1 MKTTKLFAI
10 FMLAILLAACAD
22 LNQAII
28 LEPTVAPT
36 TVPPT
41 AGAPTAVPAVEA
53 PALADILGNLSY
65 SGIFPDQA
73 ITLKDGTY
81 EYSEGG
87 PGKPYVRLVDTL
99 IRTGD
104 INADGVED
112 AVFLLEDNSEGSADF
127 TLLGAVLNV
136 WDDPQ
141 PLEVVQVEDRIAVKS
156 LALDGSRVI
165 AAYIGHGPGDV
176 DCCPT
181 WNVRQVFELTNGRMT
196 QISRE
201 EISKASAADLYGT
214 SWRLVDLDGGQEPVL
229 AEPEITLDIED
240 AQISGF
246 AGCNNYN
253 GSVTVNQ
260 EFPNELTVGPIST
273 TQMACED
280 PIAQQESLYLTRLAS
295 VYRWTYQF
303 GQLVLLYPLEGNALG
318 ELMFEPQEQE
328 KNMAIATRSQAVID
342 LEAAYGAPSQAAF
355 GSAVFY
361 ESLSGTTLE
370 QAALAKYRYFVG
382 ELWERFGE
390 EAWMTSWKEV
400 YRREPGSKG
409 DIVSELRGI
418 QNQEAALSV
427 PMILENIEGAD
438 VARAALSSV
447 YDDPAVADLRVY
459 TLGDGGA
466 MSGILVAG
474 AKETGEAVFLVF
486 LLD

>member
-1 MKTTKLFAI
+1 MKIPKLVPIIILA
-10 FMLAILLAACAD
+10 MLLTACAGV
-22 LNQAII
+22 NQAII

-87 PGKPYVRLVDTL
+87 PGKPYVRLADTL

-141 PLEVVQVEDRIAVKS
+141 PLEVVQVEDRIAMKS

-165 AAYIGHGPGDV
+165 AEYIGHGSGDV

-181 WNVRQVFELTNGRMT
+181 WNVRQVFEFKDDRMN

-214 SWRLVDLDGGQEPVL
+214 SWRLVDLNSGQEPVL
-229 AEPEITLDIED
+229 PDTEITLNIED
-240 AQISGF
+240 GQISGF
-246 AGCNNYN
+246 AGCNHYN
-253 GSVTVNQ
+253 GSVIVDQ
-260 EFPNELTVGPIST
+260 EFPNELKVSPITT
-273 TQMACED
+273 TQKACPE
-280 PIAQQESLYLTRLAS
+280 PTSSQEAAYLTRLGD
-295 VYRWTYQF
+295 VEKWFYDF
-303 GQLVLLYPLEGNALG
+303 GYLALVYPLEDGTFG
-318 ELMFEPQEQE
+318 EMTFIPANKEETMTEQ
-328 KNMAIATRSQAVID
+328 IVPGVVTD
-342 LEAAYGAPSQAAF
+342 LIAAYGAPSQAAF

-361 ESLSGTTLE
+361 ESLSGTKLE

-382 ELWERFGE
+382 ELWERYGE

-400 YRREPGSKG
+400 YRREAGAKG

-427 PMILENIEGAD
+427 PMILENIEGAEK
-438 VARAALSSV
+438 ARLALSSV
-447 YDDPAVADLRVY
+447 FDDPTVTDLRVY

-466 MSGILVAG
+466 MAGILVAG